1 MSCICDL
8 IYYSMR
14 KIFSYNWRPKFINHW
29 MPRNVQL
36 LNFPE
41 KRRNIIY
48 FSFRQADLIIKFIKE
63 DLIHIWWKTQDQ
75 QINVFGREAEI
86 EVYDLTIEMKQYK
99 KEYLWRIST
108 RGLAINVSMN
118 GEISLYNKKNHLVL
132 NMHPPKFGLEG
143 FIQNFS
149 EINYVNGLGIQP
161 NNTVVYQAKTYHLH
175 NEMPRYPLTNRH
187 QETSWNV
194 PMYITHNNKGSC
206 LIYHSNSYSSELNL
220 SQYPFCHKFAGGS
233 PRYYLSTGNLNKLI
247 ENYNLITGFPKS
259 PPEWAFN
266 NHLFINDQQKFD
278 NQVKNVIINQP
289 INNFSIDLSDLS
301 NNVTVR
307 LTPEISKIETN
318 PIYLAGLENDHFLEI
333 VAPFKTGGAVF
344 PDIAKTEAQKWYA
357 QLANQIVESGVK
369 SIWLD
374 RNEPFAYAFLMDRT
388 LPYDTIYNHD
398 GVNRTH
404 REIHNLYGYLI
415 SRAFAKYQ
423 SGLEWIISTSGWAGS
438 QKYST
443 CMINPIQNTWTGLTF
458 IIPITINLGLSGCPF
473 FVLPSFKTKDTIL
486 LIRFL
491 QIAIFTILAL
501 NFTK

>member
-8 IYYSMR
+8 IYYSML
-14 KIFSYNWRPKFINHW
+14 KKFSYNWRPKFINHW

-175 NEMPRYPLTNRH
+175 NEIPRYPFTNRH

-194 PMYITHNNKGSC
+194 ICSS
-206 LIYHSNSYSSELNL
+206 LI
-220 SQYPFCHKFAGGS
+220 
-233 PRYYLSTGNLNKLI
+233 
-247 ENYNLITGFPKS
+247 
-259 PPEWAFN
+259 
-266 NHLFINDQQKFD
+266 
-278 NQVKNVIINQP
+278 IIK
-289 INNFSIDLSDLS
+289 
-301 NNVTVR
+301 VV
-307 LTPEISKIETN
+307 
-318 PIYLAGLENDHFLEI
+318 
-333 VAPFKTGGAVF
+333 V
-344 PDIAKTEAQKWYA
+344 
-357 QLANQIVESGVK
+357 
-369 SIWLD
+369 
-374 RNEPFAYAFLMDRT
+374 
-388 LPYDTIYNHD
+388 
-398 GVNRTH
+398 
-404 REIHNLYGYLI
+404 
-415 SRAFAKYQ
+415 
-423 SGLEWIISTSGWAGS
+423 
-438 QKYST
+438 
-443 CMINPIQNTWTGLTF
+443 
-458 IIPITINLGLSGCPF
+458 
-473 FVLPSFKTKDTIL
+473 
-486 LIRFL
+486 
-491 QIAIFTILAL
+491 
-501 NFTK
+501 